1 MVKQNVVYTYNG
13 ILFSL
18 KRKEILPSAA
28 TWRTDLE
35 NFILSQ
41 RKTIMIPLT
50 REICKIIQMNL
61 YTKQTDCQTWKT
73 NFGYRSRKRRGD
85 KLGEQD

>member
-1 MVKQNVVYTYNG
+1 MCVRVYARAYKHTYTQAYSSAIKKN
-13 ILFSL
+13 
-18 KRKEILPSAA
+18 EILPSAA

-50 REICKIIQMNL
+50 REI
-61 YTKQTDCQTWKT
+61 
-73 NFGYRSRKRRGD
+73 
-85 KLGEQD
+85 